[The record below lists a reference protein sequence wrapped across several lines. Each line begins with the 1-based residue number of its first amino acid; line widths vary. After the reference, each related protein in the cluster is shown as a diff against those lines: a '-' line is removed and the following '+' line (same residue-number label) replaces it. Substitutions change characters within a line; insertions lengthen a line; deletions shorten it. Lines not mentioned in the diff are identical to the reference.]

1 MKPIDLNCDMG
12 ESFGAYR
19 LGNDSEVLRFVTSA
33 NIACGCHAGDH
44 NTMRETVNAAKM
56 RGVNIGAHPGFPD
69 LQGFGRREM
78 HLHPDEIYNLVLY
91 QLGAL
96 SSFAKVAHT
105 RLAHVKPHGALYN
118 MAAADKGTADAIA
131 AAVADF
137 DRNLI
142 LFGLAGSLLISAAN
156 EKGIRAANEVF
167 ADRAYRPDGSLMP
180 RSEPNSVIHDA
191 DAAISQA
198 LRMAKEGKVAAADGT
213 EINVAADTIC
223 IHGDNPRALEFA
235 RRLTSAFALENIP
248 LRKSWDIE

>member
-12 ESFGAYR
+12 ESFGAYK
-19 LGNDSEVLRFVTSA
+19 LGNDREILGFITSA
-33 NIACGCHAGDH
+33 NIACGYHAGDH
-44 NTMRETVNAAKM
+44 NTMMETVNEARK

-96 SSFAKVAHT
+96 SSFGKVAHT
-105 RLAHVKPHGALYN
+105 RLAHIKPHGALYN
-118 MAAADKGTADAIA
+118 MAAADKATADAIA

-142 LFGLAGSLLISAAN
+142 VFGLAGSQLITAAK
-156 EKGIRAANEVF
+156 EKGLRAANEVF

-180 RSEPNSVIHDA
+180 RSEHGSVIHEA
-191 DAAISQA
+191 DAAIHQA

-213 EINVAADTIC
+213 EIDVTADTIC
-223 IHGDNPRALEFA
+223 IHGDNPKALEFA
-235 RRLTSAFALENIP
+235 RKLTAAFAKENIP
-248 LRKSWDIE
+248 LRKNWDEE